1 MKKLCGATAMAFAL
15 GFPSPAMAA
24 SKADCTAMWNK
35 ADANNIG
42 YISGKEAAIYLD
54 AMQTSGRITAAA
66 DRIAV
71 EEFMTAC
78 MADVFKN
85 ASA

>member
-24 SKADCTAMWNK
+24 SKADCTTMWNK

-42 YISGKEAAIYLD
+42 HISGKEAAIYLD

-71 EEFMTAC
+71 EEFMAAC

>member
-1 MKKLCGATAMAFAL
+1 MKTLCGATAIAFAL

-24 SKADCTAMWNK
+24 SKADCVAMWTK
-35 ADANNIG
+35 ADTNKTG
-42 YISGKEAAIYLD
+42 HISGKEAAIYLD
-54 AMQTSGRITAAA
+54 AMQMSGRTTVAP

-71 EEFMTAC
+71 EEFMAAC
-78 MADVFKN
+78 MADVFQN

>member
-24 SKADCTAMWNK
+24 SKADCTAMWNR

-54 AMQTSGRITAAA
+54 AMQTSGRTTAAA

-71 EEFMTAC
+71 EEFMPAC